1 MTSAMSRLC
10 NCDLA
15 GTEPD
20 ICDKVTGECL
30 CGPTYNGDQCE
41 QCARGY
47 YAYPSCM
54 PCGCQEPGS
63 TSNICEDRNGQCT
76 CRGNYAGQNCE
87 RCAPGFYRYPDCV
100 PCKCDQYGSRGASC
114 DQETGQ
120 CDCFSNFQGLMCER
134 CKEGLYNFPNCE
146 ECNCNPDGARQ
157 VPGYPLG
164 GCGEVNI
171 GRLCECK
178 ERVVGR
184 ICDMCKQRF
193 WNLNRNNPLGC
204 EECGCSPVGTIASM
218 NRCDMGTGQCVC
230 KVSVTGRVCDR
241 CREGYYSLDRENL
254 FGCQECKCDI
264 GGSASTICNRVT
276 GQCPCKPRVQGQRC
290 DQPLQQHFIPSLD
303 QFKYEIEDGYVPEG
317 YGVRYGHDERIFP
330 NFSWRGYATMSRLQP
345 EVWVDIKINKPSLYR
360 LLFHYV
366 NLNEQSVNGEIILN
380 PKSPRETQQ
389 TSDIAFAPSQQ
400 PAFTDAGNLGGL
412 NNFVLNPGEWTVQI
426 KTENSIFLDY
436 MILIPQAYYEATIL
450 QNTVFRPCLTPN
462 DEGPCYHYAYPDV
475 LDFPRVLG
483 EDGYIWS
490 GEDKLPVRL
499 FAEVEILNELDVDT
513 MAILDPSQDSFN
525 LDLNIPKKDRYVLVL
540 NYYSQGNGTQSV
552 GFNISTTGDQ
562 AAAIL
567 YKCQYSS
574 LCRQVLLGYDEME
587 AIFDFEEGVIHIGV
601 LGDEN
606 VYAAIESIVAIPYS
620 VWSMGYIRPSI
631 VCIRINGECVQSRY
645 ATPVGSV
652 RIDFEELPNDHLI
665 TDVYPPGVSDTDIGL
680 IQLNRTQNLIVLLGQ
695 ARNPGPNKFIV
706 HYYLPYSDGQEIQI
720 TMFANG
726 QEYKGTFTPRFC
738 PSEQGCRDVIFFD
751 ETAYTGVLNLQDTN
765 VKIVFNN
772 TSGQQIWLDYLLIIP
787 SEKYSPTDIL
797 ILPVDNSRNFID
809 TCLDEGY
816 KIRTPISDFCE
827 KSLFSLTTEF
837 NNGALECECDIDGS
851 LSFQCDAN
859 GGQCPCRPNVIGRT
873 CFTCRVGYY
882 GFPRCQPCNCPFGLC
897 EQLTGQCICP
907 PRVTG
912 EKCDVCEPE
921 TYGYDTLIGCQEC
934 QCNSNGVMDGDMN
947 CEQDSGQC
955 RCRPGI
961 GGRKCDYC
969 IAGFYSF
976 PYCQEC
982 DCDYD
987 GTMDEICDPANGACI
1002 CKDNVIGPRC
1012 DTCGLNTYNLEP
1024 TNPLGCSSCFCFGN
1038 TANCRE
1044 SDLYWE
1050 PHMDMLGWGVTNTL
1064 DGEVYESR
1072 TTIAVL
1078 EALDKID
1085 QTNMSMYWMA
1095 PESYLGNKVL
1105 SYGGFLQYT
1114 LIFVLPRNETIA
1126 TEALIEPDLVLV
1138 GNHGDRVEHT
1148 AVIQPYD
1155 SSSTQMSVQL
1165 YEYNFRYPDG
1175 KPVDREAFMM
1185 ILENLGAM
1193 HIRGS
1198 YYSLVDEIRLMEV
1211 ELDVA
1216 SENGTGER
1224 AKSVEQCQCPRGYSG
1239 ASCEDCADGYYRAR
1253 NYPFLGTC
1261 VPCDCNG
1268 HADSCDL
1275 STGVCIDCHDNTM
1288 GDHCEQCLPGYYD
1301 DPYRSGCSICGCPL
1315 QVDSN
1320 NFADQCRVSSDN
1332 ILQRCECFDGY
1343 TGDRCERCG
1352 PGHYGNP
1359 MTIGETCELCQC
1371 SGNIDRRDPYS
1382 CDHLTGECLRCENN
1396 STGPQC
1402 ERCEDWWYG
1411 DAILAKDCA
1420 ECSCDQCGALL
1431 CGSQNGECSCKP
1443 NVIGMN
1449 CDQCAPDTWGFSECN
1464 GCVPCGCEEAAI
1476 TSQCDLDNGT
1486 CSCQPGVRGDR
1497 CQACIPGHWNY
1508 GSWGCDMCDCEFDGA
1523 VTCDPID
1530 GRCQCLPGVTG
1541 SKCEHCLDRWVLI
1554 PQEGCQ
1560 ECDTCIDNLL
1570 DDLEVLEV
1578 DVESVKGGLETVSIG
1593 QEAMKRLD
1601 RANASIFTLQPQ
1613 VNSVLYES
1621 ENITLEP
1628 VSLELQQ
1635 MDLYSNTIRTRS
1647 EAAIADAEDLVD
1659 EGRLLYEST
1668 DGAMNLG
1675 VESEKAAAAAISY
1688 INGVL
1693 QQINEGIKVT
1703 NIETYITLSERI
1715 IGELEARNFTG
1726 QNDTLASDIEEAEML
1741 LEGVKALQLT
1751 PQNQATFRDTV
1762 SDDIDEVNRRLL
1774 DLQVNSE
1781 DSEATTTKAKSILA
1795 ELILNTNPK
1804 IEMSVDEIL
1813 LGEDLTQESLEESMQ
1828 QLNDSQNNL
1837 DMAAEELQNLSRVSS
1852 MLMQGRAA
1860 LKQFTDIYSDL
1871 DQSEIYVNQTADH
1884 ADMLNEQAAILETV
1898 YTDTR
1903 AIASNAVAAGRAYEN
1918 IVKAI
1923 NDASDA
1929 ANVTFDNADSAAVDS
1944 NGVGELSKNFTM
1956 SSEELLI
1963 EAKLR
1968 FNATQVDLLDR
1979 LDSAKAGTM
1988 VVEGLNKEV
1997 SIAGNQ
2003 IKQRL
2008 LTIPVGEVGQKAN
2021 DVSANGEA
2029 AGQRAEDAKVKV
2041 KDILKDLPKQLEK
2054 TVPLTNDA
2062 LNTKRDIVQARAQV
2076 NTVQKFIPNIQT
2088 LLTDLT
2094 AESERVMVLGQQV
2107 KTNIAA
2113 LKEKIAIARNQANL
2127 IRVGLNFLGNTT
2139 VELRNPRNVAQAG
2152 SYSDVSLF
2160 FKTTDENGLLLYA
2173 GSEMSG
2179 SKKPNQDFMS
2189 IEIENGNAV
2198 FKYNLDSGLVKIN
2211 HPHYVS
2217 DGQWYKVTAK
2227 RIGKAGTLLL
2237 EQDQNKPELP
2247 PVMGVARGSNTVLD
2261 LHPLTTKF
2269 YSGGLPEEATMISED
2284 VTRDT
2289 YVGII
2294 EDIKFDD
2301 NPMGVWN
2308 FKEGNNNYKG
2318 ARERDILT
2326 SVVSN
2331 GFRFDGAG
2339 FVILSTS
2346 QTGWKPAV
2354 KSQVSMKFKTYAPNG
2369 LLFFAGEDRD
2379 FISIELRD
2387 GKVLHQYDLG
2397 GGRVQLEYK
2406 FKEVNDGEWHDVQIN
2421 RRNKTGMLFV
2431 DGEGIGPVDSPGS
2444 LTQLA
2449 ITDEISIGGYSGIIL
2464 PVSDVT
2470 KLGFDGCIE
2479 DVALQLGTWDLNENT
2494 QAKGVSPGC
2503 PAQILRVATYEDQQ
2517 LSFIANPIESIG
2529 ENFDLTFKMK
2539 SKQEEALLIF
2549 AANDD
2554 QSVGFSV
2561 SLVQGKISVVSNPGN
2576 ERLEITSRVN
2586 TYNDGRWHYIS
2597 IMKKGISLEM
2607 NIDDYETVRTRGTDG
2622 FTSVDTTSPLYF
2634 GNADINVPTELANS
2648 QEQFG
2653 GCIGDVTINGQFL
2666 NFAVLQP
2673 TQRPNIALAGCP
2685 IPDPEGP
2692 YNRDPLPTL
2701 YPPTEP
2707 PSTTEAPTM
2716 PPGQCA
2722 LTPVEPQELPEE
2734 SRKGFYFGAYPGSR
2748 LEYESLPS
2756 LLRIRGVITLDF
2768 KTSAE
2773 NGVLLYF
2780 ADTKHIDFI
2789 SITLQNGMLRFA
2801 FDCGSGSGEIISEGK
2816 VNDGKW
2822 HSVTAARNFKEG
2834 ALQVDGIEVG
2844 IMSSG
2849 GRSRSLNVKAPYY
2862 IGGVNTSLVIDKG
2875 LKNLN
2880 SITTDYVGCIANIQ
2894 ISGEDMGAAQ
2904 EPKGVL
2910 PCPDEMASGYTAE
2923 IGAYFYGD
2931 GGYVKLVD
2939 AFQVKRN
2946 FELSIE
2952 IRPRSFDGVIFSVH
2966 GDKGDFVVLQLVDG
2980 ELWFTADNGA
2990 GSIIAKIQPEMN
3002 NKFCNGAWH
3011 SVIATKRRNVVTLS
3025 VDGADPVTAT
3035 SSGTATS
3042 ADTNNPI
3049 YLGGKPDTIM
3059 KGIRAQDD
3067 YMGCMRNLYI
3077 NGESQFLA
3085 TGVAFGDVSLT
3096 SCPAA

>member
-1 MTSAMSRLC
+1 MTLKFSASRVGIVQFKQKVDAKMAGGARLSVLFAVVWIYIVDLCSGQVLTPPTFNLAKGRTITATATCGLGVAKPELYCKLTGAKTIDENPVDDDEFVIQGQICSYCDPSQPRLNHSADHAIDGSSNWWQSPPLSRGDEFNKVNLTIDLEQEFHIAYVIIKMANSPRPGVWVLEKSSDYGETWQPWQYFADTPNDCVRFFQTEARIYPTRDDDVICVTEFSRIVPLNDGEIFVSLVNGRPNANNFSYADDLKDFIKATNVRLRLIRTKNLLGHLMAVANQDPTVTRRYYYSIKDISLGGRCVCNGHADNCNYLDPNQPDKLICDCQHNTVGDQCNMCDAANGFVQKKWQPARSYPAFECEPCECYGRATECEYDPEVDAQGLSIDIHGFYSGGGVCQNCAYNSTGVNCEKCMPGYYKPYGVPRSRLDMCERCQCDLHYHLDECEDDTGRCLCREEYTGLNCDSCAVGYYGYPDCIPCDCDINGTEGEVCHVNGACGCDQIGSVDDYCAVEEGQCRCRSNYGSRNCSECADGYFNFPDCALC

-20 ICDKVTGECL
+20 ICDKVT
-30 CGPTYNGDQCE
+30 
-41 QCARGY
+41 A
-47 YAYPSCM
+47 
-54 PCGCQEPGS
+54 
-63 TSNICEDRNGQCT
+63 
-76 CRGNYAGQNCE
+76 
-87 RCAPGFYRYPDCV
+87 
-100 PCKCDQYGSRGASC
+100 CKCDQYGSRGASC

-241 CREGYYSLDRENL
+241 CRE
-254 FGCQECKCDI
+254 ECKCDI
-264 GGSASTICNRVT
+264 GG
-276 GQCPCKPRVQGQRC
+276 
-290 DQPLQQHFIPSLD
+290 PLQQHFIPSLD

-450 QNTVFRPCLTPN
+450 QNT
-462 DEGPCYHYAYPDV
+462 
-475 LDFPRVLG
+475 
-483 EDGYIWS
+483 
-490 GEDKLPVRL
+490 
-499 FAEVEILNELDVDT
+499 
-513 MAILDPSQDSFN
+513 DSFN

-606 VYAAIESIVAIPYS
+606 ESIVAIPYS

-859 GGQCPCRPNVIGRT
+859 GGQCPCRPN
-873 CFTCRVGYY
+873 
-882 GFPRCQPCNCPFGLC
+882 
-897 EQLTGQCICP
+897 
-907 PRVTG
+907 
-912 EKCDVCEPE
+912 
-921 TYGYDTLIGCQEC
+921 EC

-1224 AKSVEQCQCPRGYSG
+1224 AISVEQCQCPRGYSG

-1396 STGPQC
+1396 TTGPQC
-1402 ERCEDWWYG
+1402 ERVTDVYHA
-1411 DAILAKDCA
+1411 DARK
-1420 ECSCDQCGALL
+1420 QR
-1431 CGSQNGECSCKP
+1431 SQA
-1443 NVIGMN
+1443 NVILTTAHVRVN
-1449 CDQCAPDTWGFSECN
+1449 RA
-1464 GCVPCGCEEAAI
+1464 CVE
-1476 TSQCDLDNGT
+1476 T
-1486 CSCQPGVRGDR
+1486 V
-1497 CQACIPGHWNY
+1497 
-1508 GSWGCDMCDCEFDGA
+1508 CDCEFDGA
-1523 VTCDPID
+1523 VTCDPVD

-1541 SKCEHCLDRWVLI
+1541 SKCEQCLDRWVLI

-1593 QEAMKRLD
+1593 VEAMKRLD

-1635 MDLYSNTIRTRS
+1635 MELYSNTIRTRS

-1659 EGRLLYEST
+1659 E
-1668 DGAMNLG
+1668 
-1675 VESEKAAAAAISY
+1675 AAISY

-2431 DGEGIGPVDSPGS
+2431 DGDGIGPVDSPGS
-2444 LTQLA
+2444 LTQLS

-2464 PVSDVT
+2464 PVSLLDSQCRW
-2470 KLGFDGCIE
+2470 F
-2479 DVALQLGTWDLNENT
+2479 
-2494 QAKGVSPGC
+2494 KGKY
-2503 PAQILRVATYEDQQ
+2503 R
-2517 LSFIANPIESIG
+2517 F
-2529 ENFDLTFKMK
+2529 
-2539 SKQEEALLIF
+2539 
-2549 AANDD
+2549 
-2554 QSVGFSV
+2554 
-2561 SLVQGKISVVSNPGN
+2561 
-2576 ERLEITSRVN
+2576 
-2586 TYNDGRWHYIS
+2586 
-2597 IMKKGISLEM
+2597 LEM

-2880 SITTDYVGCIANIQ
+2880 
-2894 ISGEDMGAAQ
+2894 
-2904 EPKGVL
+2904 
-2910 PCPDEMASGYTAE
+2910 
-2923 IGAYFYGD
+2923 
-2931 GGYVKLVD
+2931 
-2939 AFQVKRN
+2939 
-2946 FELSIE
+2946 
-2952 IRPRSFDGVIFSVH
+2952 
-2966 GDKGDFVVLQLVDG
+2966 
-2980 ELWFTADNGA
+2980 LWFTADNGA

-3085 TGVAFGDVSLT
+3085 TGVAFGDKMNVCKCQNKT
-3096 SCPAA
+3096 